1 MILSNKEDW
10 AGYRMEWPIDKQ
22 NGPVSRSVCDVTTT
36 RSFIAIKSY
45 DSPLSSPLKEKHTVH
60 WRVIESKTKQS
71 QSDAKSVLLLQ
82 LRLHHLFQTGLVSV
96 IIYNCL
102 LTESKS
108 MSVLMLLLHHLSQ
121 VGLVSIIH
129 YSWFAT
135 KSDLVSAILLRLQ
148 LYHLFQTVGLWY
160 YQ

>member
-1 MILSNKEDW
+1 
-10 AGYRMEWPIDKQ
+10 MEWPIDKQ

-108 MSVLMLLLHHLSQ
+108 MSVIIYNCLLAKSKSMSVLMLPLHHLFQ
-121 VGLVSIIH
+121 AGLVSIIH
-129 YSWFAT
+129 YS
-135 KSDLVSAILLRLQ
+135 
-148 LYHLFQTVGLWY
+148 
-160 YQ
+160 